1 MVAGA
6 GSRLTNKKQDNVLTL
21 MQELGDEEKPK
32 KQTTYIIGRATS
44 H

>member
-1 MVAGA
+1 MVAGT

-32 KQTTYIIGRATS
+32 SQTTYIIGRATS

>member
-1 MVAGA
+1 MVAGT

-21 MQELGDEEKPK
+21 MQELGEEKPK

-44 H
+44 Y